1 MKTCI
6 GVSRLWFIQKYIT
19 NTLEDGIALEDK
31 KEVKLYIGVSLILP
45 LCKKEMDKNELEEK
59 TFTIYAMWENP

>member
-6 GVSRLWFIQKYIT
+6 GISRLWFIQKYIT

-31 KEVKLYIGVSLILP
+31 KEVKRYIGVSLILS

-59 TFTIYAMWENP
+59 TFTIYTMWENP

>member
-6 GVSRLWFIQKYIT
+6 GISRLWFIQKYIT

-31 KEVKLYIGVSLILP
+31 KEVKLYIGVSLILS

-59 TFTIYAMWENP
+59 TFTIYTMWENP